1 MRALILGRSAWP
13 KVSEVT
19 LYEPHDSDRLHA
31 TLSAALGVLVVRRT
45 TPKPGGRQ
53 RQTHVDEVKG
63 LGTYLEIEAIG
74 QRNLGEVVLRRQSSE
89 SLDLL
94 ASTASTASGTSSHGD
109 LNECCQRPAADS
121 VRERQLGQ
129 TKQTR
134 RVHDII
140 RDAKLRW
147 LVRTECSQ
155 EGICAS
161 HVI

>member
-1 MRALILGRSAWP
+1 MRSRST
-13 KVSEVT
+13 S
-19 LYEPHDSDRLHA
+19 
-31 TLSAALGVLVVRRT
+31 RT
-45 TPKPGGRQ
+45 TLTGFTPPSALRWASWSYAEQ
-53 RQTHVDEVKG
+53 RQNLVADNVKLTSTRSKG